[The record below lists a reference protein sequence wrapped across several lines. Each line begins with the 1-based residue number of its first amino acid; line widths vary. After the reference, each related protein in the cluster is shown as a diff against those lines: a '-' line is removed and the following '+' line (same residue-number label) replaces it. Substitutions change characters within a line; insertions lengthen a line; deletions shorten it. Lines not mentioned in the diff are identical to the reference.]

1 MEENIIKDV
10 RNRFRLNKLE
20 KEINDITIKNIK
32 NLFRLKKGNE
42 AMKYKI
48 IRDIRN
54 LFEYVEEDYYEPVRA
69 GYFSS
74 NNYIEYKSIKVKTT
88 EKHYQL
94 KNILITLNNT

>member
-1 MEENIIKDV
+1 MIKDV

-20 KEINDITIKNIK
+20 KEINDTTIKNTK

-42 AMKYKI
+42 AIKYKI

-54 LFEYVEEDYYEPVRA
+54 LFEYVEDYYEPVRA
-69 GYFSS
+69 DYFSS